1 MNKLYFV
8 YDKVSE
14 DVIMCG
20 LAPTGGAFIRANAR
34 LAQSFNPNFETD
46 FVVIETL
53 SIDCFTDSREFTFA
67 DVDNYV
73 LVPWSAYKS
82 PDHPV
87 TEQSAPIQGPTLPRP
102 PYKLP
107 EGVVKSE

>member
-34 LAQSFNPNFETD
+34 LAQSFNPNFERD
-46 FVVIETL
+46 FLVFETL
-53 SIDCFTDSREFTFA
+53 TVECFNTPGREFSFS
-67 DVDNYV
+67 DIDNYT
-73 LVPWSAYKS
+73 LIPWSAYKN
-82 PDHPV
+82 PDLPD
-87 TEQSAPIQGPTLPRP
+87 TPQPATLEAPLIPKTIA
-102 PYKLP
+102 K
-107 EGVVKSE
+107 E

>member
-34 LAQSFNPNFETD
+34 LAQSFNPNFERD
-46 FVVIETL
+46 FLVFETL
-53 SIDCFTDSREFTFA
+53 TVECFNTSGREFSFHEL
-67 DVDNYV
+67 DNYT
-73 LVPWSAYKS
+73 LIPWSAYKT
-82 PDHPV
+82 PDLPD
-87 TEQSAPIQGPTLPRP
+87 TPQPTTLEAPLIPKTVA
-102 PYKLP
+102 K
-107 EGVVKSE
+107 E